1 VTVLLPS
8 IVTWQVVDVPEQTP
22 PDQPVKVEPGSG
34 VAARVTLVQ
43 PAKDALQV
51 SPQLIQLGN
60 EVTVPLPLPGL
71 LMVSENVVAGTE
83 VADEVVVTY
92 VVDVVGGIDVV
103 EVVGVAGTE
112 VADEVVVTYVVDVVG
127 GIDVVEVVGVAGTEV
142 ADEVVV
148 TYVVDVVGG
157 IDVVEVVLT
166 ILVLKLAVIVV
177 FAFIVAVH
185 SPVPLHSP
193 PDQPSKVDP
202 GSAVAERDTTVPGL

>member
-1 VTVLLPS
+1 MPAVAKVAVTVLLPS

-103 EVVGVAGTE
+103 EVV
-112 VADEVVVTYVVDVVG
+112 
-127 GIDVVEVVGVAGTEV
+127 
-142 ADEVVV
+142 
-148 TYVVDVVGG
+148 
-157 IDVVEVVLT
+157 LT

>member
-1 VTVLLPS
+1 LLPS

-127 GIDVVEVVGVAGTEV
+127 GIDVVEVV
-142 ADEVVV
+142 
-148 TYVVDVVGG
+148 
-157 IDVVEVVLT
+157 LT